1 METDYVYSTLIEQ
14 SVRSRYF
21 NKVVD
26 RIHSSVGIY
35 DFCGVSVIVLSW
47 EQPFLLGFLVF
58 LFILAVLFGQ
68 KPVTKNPMKY
78 NMELY
83 RKWIVFIIYV
93 MHQKLGFDRILK
105 ASTWAQQGHY

>member
-35 DFCGVSVIVLSW
+35 DFCGVSVIVLS
-47 EQPFLLGFLVF
+47 
-58 LFILAVLFGQ
+58 
-68 KPVTKNPMKY
+68 
-78 NMELY
+78 
-83 RKWIVFIIYV
+83 
-93 MHQKLGFDRILK
+93 
-105 ASTWAQQGHY
+105 